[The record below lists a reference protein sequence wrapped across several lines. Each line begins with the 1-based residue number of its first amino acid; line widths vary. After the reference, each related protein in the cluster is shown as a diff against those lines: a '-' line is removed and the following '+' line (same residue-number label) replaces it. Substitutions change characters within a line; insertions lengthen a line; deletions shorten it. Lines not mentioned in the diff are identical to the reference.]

1 MDTDYHD
8 PAMLITCYD
17 SLGDTDATRRA
28 AQLTLGRVEKALAQ
42 DPGNGFALGQG
53 GLSHAVLGDKERAKE
68 WLQRAMLI
76 DPDNWSMVYNVAC
89 VYTTRLGFFDD
100 ALTLLERLMATASAT
115 QLAHCQADPDL
126 NPLRDHPRFKVLI
139 AAATARLSGS
149 TVAA

>member
-1 MDTDYHD
+1 
-8 PAMLITCYD
+8 
-17 SLGDTDATRRA
+17 
-28 AQLTLGRVEKALAQ
+28 
-42 DPGNGFALGQG
+42 
-53 GLSHAVLGDKERAKE
+53 
-68 WLQRAMLI
+68 
-76 DPDNWSMVYNVAC
+76 MVYNVAC

-115 QLAHCQADPDL
+115 QLAHCLADPDL